1 MTATSCE
8 RGTLTGFT
16 LHALLSFV
24 FVDDE
29 LVIDTAQHVHRQTK
43 AQALETD
50 DHDCGRDA
58 LLERGSTMRFI

>member
-1 MTATSCE
+1 M
-8 RGTLTGFT
+8 RKML
-16 LHALLSFV
+16 

-29 LVIDTAQHVHRQTK
+29 LVIDTAQHVHRQAK
-43 AQALETD
+43 AQDLETD